1 MAAAWSLSIDHAD
14 QLRPTGLA
22 RPMLQLAAFLDP
34 NGIPASVL
42 ASRPALE
49 YLGSPPHRYR
59 PGRRWGPPPGG
70 RG

>member
-34 NGIPASVL
+34 NGIPASAL

-49 YLGSPPHRYR
+49 YLAAHRTGIG
-59 PGRRWGPPPGG
+59 PGGDRGPPPGG